1 MLLNKMNK
9 SRYALWAAPLSV
21 IVLSTGAQA
30 QERNIAFDSLS
41 LIEEPLAKEIG
52 DVTYSLRGTIDAPI
66 TFDYKNRNIR
76 NYGISTAFQFGAETQ
91 LKNAL
96 RLGANYTVLYDYDNV
111 AGSTYNDKYSIFA
124 GGPMGT
130 VFGGKVGD
138 VLRMETDRR
147 VSVGNADLAFAT
159 NLGVLNDLNVAYLG
173 TFGPTQVGGVIDKD
187 ANFELGMIYQRPHA
201 DQDHK
206 YSVRFTDGNYNTADG
221 TLLRASSAQA
231 VIERVY
237 GSTKMNVG
245 LGYELLTKSNF
256 SANRAYVSG
265 GASHKIGAYTMS
277 LEGHYGEING
287 EQEILAAFGGSY
299 DFARGASV
307 NVGVNYKEAQVTTDG
322 VQILNDKDTT
332 AKLSLRYGF

>member
-1 MLLNKMNK
+1 MSLNKLNT
-9 SRYALWAAPLSV
+9 SCHTLWAAPLSL
-21 IVLSTGAQA
+21 ILLSTGVQA

-66 TFDYKNRNIR
+66 TYDFRERNVR
-76 NYGISTAFQFGAETQ
+76 NYGVSTAFQFGAETQ

-96 RLGANYTVLYDYDNV
+96 RLGANYTALYDYDSV
-111 AGSTYNDKYSIFA
+111 DGSSYDDKYSIFA

-130 VFGGKVGD
+130 LFGGKVGD

-147 VSVGNADLAFAT
+147 VSVGNADLAYAT
-159 NLGVLNDLNVAYLG
+159 NFGVLNDLNVAYLG
-173 TFGPTQVGGVIDKD
+173 TFGPTQLGGVIDKD

-206 YSVRFTDGNYNTADG
+206 YSVRFTDGNFNAADG

-245 LGYELLTKSNF
+245 LGYELLTRTDF
-256 SANRAYVSG
+256 SVNRAYVSG

-277 LEGHYGEING
+277 LEGHYGQIDG
-287 EQEILAAFGGSY
+287 QQELSAAFGGSY

-307 NVGVNYKEAQVTTDG
+307 NLGINYKEAQINTDG
-322 VQILNDKDTT
+322 VQILSDQDTA